1 MINCFHVKF
10 LSLFEFLHTI
20 CFYSIDELP
29 DGSDFEIIQYK
40 AIKLIRYKIQT
51 EIEQWCQEYHIEEMF
66 SKRYDFFLKKCR
78 LIEVTYRDIYQVIQ
92 GNKPPTAERNLP
104 EDSDFNSNQSE
115 SLFSLLEKIVLFVH
129 TLFYPWWFPIMSP
142 LVFMN
147 AVVEKMNI
155 NRFRE
160 DKMTH
165 MLRWAEKEIENFSSK
180 ELYKFLQEAYLQ
192 KFMTIM
198 EHVYDNI
205 IPNKIESDRELIK
218 NIVKETRDSETLKQ
232 EYVPIE
238 RNCKQIIGEILYAK
252 LTYLTNQPC
261 IKEVKNELGRGT
273 YSTVSSCVVQI
284 CDREM
289 QCAVKKMTSPL
300 SREMYVQLTEVANMK

>member
-1 MINCFHVKF
+1 MLNFF
-10 LSLFEFLHTI
+10 LYLNSYILFV
-20 CFYSIDELP
+20 FYSIDELP
-29 DGSDFEIIQYK
+29 DESDFEIIQYK

-66 SKRYDFFLKKCR
+66 SERYDFFLKKCR

-115 SLFSLLEKIVLFVH
+115 SLFSLPEKIVLFV
-129 TLFYPWWFPIMSP
+129 LNFFSPWWFPIMSP
-142 LVFMN
+142 LVVGSVFMN
-147 AVVEKMNI
+147 SVVEKMNI
-155 NRFRE
+155 YRFRE

-261 IKEVKNELGRGT
+261 IKEVKNELGRGNF
-273 YSTVSSCVVQI
+273 STVSSCVVQI